1 MKIVKLILLI
11 TVFINIKGYPQI
23 IHENTSY
30 PISTRQQCEY
40 QFTGGTGINFDNW
53 LIPENCVTVNGIF
66 GYYLYLKW
74 KNVEA
79 SAGESKLEVK
89 YRDNQ
94 GNIIYTTDYVG
105 PFILSFPNPTFE
117 GGAVKNIPCYST
129 DPVRISLNPYI
140 NTANNNIDKDEVITS
155 HFRWTLPAG
164 WRSSGGMTGTFNA
177 TSSIVV
183 IPPASSSTEII
194 QVQPYADA
202 GQSLQFGPTVSLQI
216 TRNQVDF
223 SISGSPNVYYNSSYT
238 YTVPSGTGV
247 NYTWQL
253 PAGWSGQSNGSSI
266 NVVAGCN
273 TGNITCSMTACGQT
287 ITKTL
292 PITSVSLNPA
302 TIISGSSIV
311 CSTGNNF
318 SIANLPPV
326 SSIVWTYG
334 PNLSITSGQNNSTC
348 TFLAWGFVNSWV
360 KATLVTPC
368 GTTFPLPQKNVTGG
382 ITASFTGSAS
392 VNYGGTGTWN
402 ATASGCTPPYHYEW
416 WLREDTTPPVGAILV
431 GEEPSLTLWS
441 VPRSSLAAG
450 VEQGLSD
457 LEMLQPPTY
466 TNYYLS
472 LQVFDAN
479 GMRFDTQE
487 NLIIAYGD
495 VDLID
500 PRARMAFAKTGET
513 TSTQMKISPNPA
525 TDEATIELCAS
536 GTKGPEISECQVEI
550 YDPSQM
556 LKTKIQK
563 IKGNK
568 QSIRTAG
575 WKDGV
580 YIVRAKVG
588 NEILTDKLVIKH

>member
-1 MKIVKLILLI
+1 MLSLNITAYSQSITFGNNPNVTDQECWYFFHEDATWIIFSSWLPPQNCLPIRLNGLPDPNERFNMDMAVKWKNIEASAFTSILKFEYYNNGTKTWD
-11 TVFINIKGYPQI
+11 TVHINPFILNFPVV
-23 IHENTSY
+23 T
-30 PISTRQQCEY
+30 
-40 QFTGGTGINFDNW
+40 FTGGFN
-53 LIPENCVTVNGIF
+53 
-66 GYYLYLKW
+66 K
-74 KNVEA
+74 
-79 SAGESKLEVK
+79 S
-89 YRDNQ
+89 
-94 GNIIYTTDYVG
+94 
-105 PFILSFPNPTFE
+105 
-117 GGAVKNIPCYST
+117 IPCFST
-129 DPVRISLNPYI
+129 NPVTISLNPYI
-140 NTANNNIDKDEVITS
+140 NSANNGIDMGEVITS
-155 HFRWTLPAG
+155 NFEWTLPFG
-164 WRSSGGMTGTFNA
+164 WQTTTGQTGTFVSS
-177 TSSIVV
+177 SSINV
-183 IPPASSSTEII
+183 IPPASTT
-194 QVQPYADA
+194 
-202 GQSLQFGPTVSLQI
+202 TVSISVRAKANTQYSSASTLQI
-216 TRNQVDF
+216 TRYLEDF

-266 NVVAGCN
+266 NVIAGCN